1 MRELP
6 GYALGRLKCC
16 LDKGRNLMSSEELKK
31 QVQAAGV
38 ERAPQ
43 HRRRLAA
50 LLRVVLPIAAIVLLM
65 LGVFGAFR
73 RDVILGDTKPVPV
86 ESAEGLA
93 TRQVTMKT
101 IPSVTEA
108 VGTVQ
113 AEQIATISS
122 RVVANILEM
131 CVAAGRHVSKGE
143 TLVVLDAGDLR
154 HRVEQAQDAVRGAE
168 ATLSQAQSD
177 YKRDKPLFDQQVIT
191 PYDFEHTQTNLKTT
205 EANLHRLQQAEKEAE
220 VNLSYAV
227 ISSPFNGVVVDKLAN
242 VGDLAAPGKPLLR
255 MYEQGRLWLEANVP
269 EELMGYIH
277 LNAMASYRIDA
288 LGREM
293 HGRVVEMVPSSD
305 PSTRTVAAR
314 VHIDETKDLV
324 PGMFGRLLIPM
335 KEEDVL
341 VIPASAVIRVG
352 QLAMVDITDHGRVQR
367 RTIQLGRSIGDQ
379 FEILSGLGPGE
390 AVVLRPESSVDPSIN
405 DLTSAGK
412 NQ

>member
-1 MRELP
+1 
-6 GYALGRLKCC
+6 
-16 LDKGRNLMSSEELKK
+16 MSSEESKK
-31 QVQAAGV
+31 QVQVAGV
-38 ERAPQ
+38 EKTRQ
-43 HRRRLAA
+43 HRKRLAT
-50 LLRVVLPIAAIVLLM
+50 LLRMVLPVAAIILLM

-73 RDVILGDTKPVPV
+73 RDVIRGGTKPVPV
-86 ESAEGLA
+86 ESTEGLI
-93 TRQVTMKT
+93 TRKVAMQT

-113 AEQIATISS
+113 AEQIAMISS

-131 CVAAGRHVSKGE
+131 RVAAGRHVSKGE

-154 HRVEQAQDAVRGAE
+154 HRLEQAQDAVSGAE

-191 PYDFEHTQTNLKTT
+191 PYDFEHTQTNLKTA

-227 ISSPFNGVVVDKLAN
+227 IRSPFNGVVVDKLAN
-242 VGDLAAPGKPLLR
+242 VGDLAAPGKTMLT

-269 EELMGYIH
+269 EELMGHIH

-293 HGRVVEMVPSSD
+293 HGRVVEIVPSSD

-314 VHIDETKDLV
+314 VHLDEAKGVV

-335 KEEDVL
+335 KGGNVL

-352 QLAMVDITDHGRVQR
+352 QLAMVDIADQGRVQR

-379 FEILSGLGPGE
+379 FEVLSGLGPGE
-390 AVVLRPESSVDPSIN
+390 AIVLRPGSSVDPSTF
-405 DLTSAGK
+405 DLTSAGR